1 MAREACG
8 SGSHQIWSQT
18 FHKADRDSIFIFVN
32 LASIISEVKVALSI
46 TGSLM
51 ASKKLYGAATF
62 YSVDYLSPDL

>member
-1 MAREACG
+1 M
-8 SGSHQIWSQT
+8 
-18 FHKADRDSIFIFVN
+18 FIFVN

>member
-1 MAREACG
+1 MAVIRFG
-8 SGSHQIWSQT
+8 
-18 FHKADRDSIFIFVN
+18 HKHFIKLIEIPFLFFVN

-51 ASKKLYGAATF
+51 ASKKSYGAATF